1 VGGFYRRDDRPYG
14 SINPGTVYSS
24 WVEYLFYFICSIFN
38 DVFNNL
44 GYITATNER
53 LIIE

>member
-1 VGGFYRRDDRPYG
+1 VEGFYRRDDRPYG

-24 WVEYLFYFICSIFN
+24 WVEYLFYFSLFN

-44 GYITATNER
+44 GYIAATNER
-53 LIIE
+53 LILE